1 MDAITFSALFR
12 SFRRAC
18 GGIVATH
25 VGFWTS
31 ENACVPAAHS
41 LQSMT
46 SDAMFVVMRHV
57 VCFVVRNAQ
66 YFPAAKLKAVTA
78 AVTTNHSGW

>member
-1 MDAITFSALFR
+1 MTSYIGETYKGVWRHSRHAR
-12 SFRRAC
+12 
-18 GGIVATH
+18 GILA
-25 VGFWTS
+25 S